1 MDYRGFKGLQR
12 ITRAYKGLL
21 GITRDY
27 KGLLGSRRN
36 IGVYKMIARVHNG
49 LQGITRV
56 YKGLQWVAMVWFSG
70 GYKSIQWLTR
80 DYNGNMGIQGFT
92 MDCKSNTRVNKG

>member
-27 KGLLGSRRN
+27 KGFTGDH
-36 IGVYKMIARVHNG
+36 IGI
-49 LQGITRV
+49 
-56 YKGLQWVAMVWFSG
+56 
-70 GYKSIQWLTR
+70 
-80 DYNGNMGIQGFT
+80 
-92 MDCKSNTRVNKG
+92 